1 VRLTETVSHRG
12 AQALLDQLGL
22 GDIVKRSLDAPQLGI
37 DHGSS
42 NDIKNHIA
50 EFLNDAGWAAPV
62 KIEPS
67 LGPELNA
74 QHSSGV
80 VFHTQTG
87 NIARAFYDLMKM
99 QSLHQQ
105 GRSPCG
111 ILVVPST
118 TIARVLGGNLANFDR
133 VASELSSLFFHQVSI
148 PVLLAGFE

>member
-1 VRLTETVSHRG
+1 MRLAETISHRG
-12 AQALLDQLGL
+12 AQAILEQVGL
-22 GDIVKRSLDAPQLGI
+22 GDVVKRSLDAPKMGI
-37 DHGSS
+37 DPGSS
-42 NDIKNHIA
+42 NDIKNHITA
-50 EFLNDAGWAAPV
+50 FLTKEGWASPV
-62 KIEPS
+62 RIEAS

-99 QSLHQQ
+99 QSLHLQ
-105 GRSPCG
+105 GRAPCG

-118 TIARVLGGNLANFDR
+118 ATARVLGGNLANFDR
-133 VASELSSLFFHQVSI
+133 VSSELSSLFFHQVSI